1 MFVHFGSRDSAG
13 FLLWTMTEEE
23 LYNMYKGIYV
33 TKQFQ
38 PPEVLKYFEEFSFH
52 PDDIIIATYPK
63 SGESSLWMFC
73 VESR

>member
-1 MFVHFGSRDSAG
+1 MFVHFSSKDSAG

-23 LYNMYKGIYV
+23 LYYVYKGIYV
-33 TKQFQ
+33 TKQIHS
-38 PPEVLKYFEEFSFH
+38 PEALKNFEEFSFR
-52 PDDIIIATYPK
+52 PDDIIIAMYLK